1 MYSKNRNN
9 LNGAFYGRQTPT
21 KYEVYKDRA
30 RDEAIEFSITSSAYN
45 YSYGELVEKQNYF
58 KKLAKRY
65 GLTKEF
71 KENGIC

>member
-1 MYSKNRNN
+1 MIKINENIN
-9 LNGAFYGRQTPT
+9 YGRQTPT
-21 KYEVYKDRA
+21 KYEIHKDRA
-30 RDEAIEFSITSSAYN
+30 RDEAIEFSITSSAYD
-45 YSYGELVEKQNYF
+45 YSYGELLEKQQHF

>member
-1 MYSKNRNN
+1 MKKDKNI
-9 LNGAFYGRQTPT
+9 NGAFYGRQTPT
-21 KYEVYKDRA
+21 KYEIYKDRA